1 MLHAFDFKFSWL
13 PEGAVDS
20 VVEKIDAL
28 TREDVSSMV
37 TYQMI
42 VLDLAADCVNPE
54 RMMMI
59 HFFSE
64 SVKEHLVKKIC
75 RMSRSEYENQSWLQW
90 FRTLFTEQGRTY
102 RKLIKEIDHVRAIC
116 LVFAHLRLQN
126 NQKVVIE
133 KEIL

>member
-1 MLHAFDFKFSWL
+1 MDDSFDEDYIPSPSDL
-13 PEGAVDS
+13 MDYDS
-20 VVEKIDAL
+20 DAL

-42 VLDLAADCVNPE
+42 VLDLAADCVNPG

-75 RMSRSEYENQSWLQW
+75 GMSRSEYENQSLLQC
-90 FRTLFTEQGRTY
+90 FRTLFTERGRTY

-116 LVFAHLRLQN
+116 LVFAHLRLQT
-126 NQKVVIE
+126 NQKEVIE